1 MDTYIIVEDPK
12 SWNLK
17 VPGVEVVKARD
28 YLADERYSTAG
39 TAKVLNCCYYYH
51 YQSTGYY
58 VSLVAAARG
67 HYPMPSVQALQDMRH
82 NVVIRRASHNLTMQ
96 IQRSFKTV
104 HGDTFELSIY
114 FGKNVAHR
122 YSTLSK
128 MLFNLFPLPFFR
140 AYFIKEKGEWL
151 LDDVRIIAVR
161 DIPEHHRSFVMEQ
174 ISGYI
179 GRHTWKRRGKQQPYH
194 YEMAI
199 LNSSEDK
206 TPPSNPQAIKKFCRA
221 AERNGVGIEII
232 NRYDY
237 AQLDRYDALF
247 IRDTTAVNHY
257 TYRFARRAES
267 VGLVVIDDSL
277 SILRCANKIFLT
289 ELMRRHGVNTP
300 KSLIISKHTAHKV
313 KEAIGFPCVLKIPDS
328 SFSLGVYKFE
338 SQDEFHS
345 ALDTYFK
352 ESELLL
358 AQEYI
363 PTEFDWRVGILNR
376 QPLFVCRYYMADQHW
391 QIYNHHTPNGTDC
404 GMADT
409 LPVNAAPKRIITTA
423 LRAAGTIGDGLYGVD
438 IKEVKGRPCVIEIN
452 DNPNID
458 AGIEDEV
465 LKDALYDTVIR
476 EFIRRMDVSHG
487 KA

>member
-1 MDTYIIVEDPK
+1 METYIVVEDPK

-28 YLADERYSTAG
+28 YLSDERYSTAG

-96 IQRSFKTV
+96 IQRSLKTV

-122 YSTLSK
+122 HNTLSK

-161 DIPEHHRSFVMEQ
+161 DIPEHHHDFVMAQ
-174 ISGYI
+174 ISQYVGK
-179 GRHTWKRRGKQQPYH
+179 HMWKRRGKKQAYH

-199 LNSSEDK
+199 LQSPEDP
-206 TPPSNPQAIKKFCRA
+206 TPPSNPQAIKKFCKA
-221 AERNGVGIEII
+221 AERNDVGVEII

-277 SILRCANKIFLT
+277 SILRCANKIYLT
-289 ELMRRHGVNTP
+289 ELMRRHGINTP
-300 KSLIISKHTAHKV
+300 KSLIISRHTAYKV
-313 KEAIGFPCVLKIPDS
+313 REVIGFPCVLKIPDS
-328 SFSLGVYKFE
+328 SFSLGVYKFN
-338 SQDEFHS
+338 SQEEFDD
-345 ALDTYFK
+345 ALDKYFR

-358 AQEYI
+358 AQEYT
-363 PTEFDWRVGILNR
+363 PTDFDWRVGVLNR
-376 QPLFVCRYYMADQHW
+376 KPLFVCRYYMAEKHW

-409 LPVNAAPKRIITTA
+409 LAVEDAPRKIVSTA
-423 LRAAGTIGDGLYGVD
+423 LRAADTIGDGLYGVD
-438 IKEVKGRPCVIEIN
+438 IKEIKGRPCVIEIN

-458 AGIEDEV
+458 ARIEDDV

-476 EFIRRMDVSHG
+476 EFIRRMDVTHG
-487 KA
+487 KS